1 MRVSL
6 PHLCLTASFFVL
18 TLSAPAFAQQHPE
31 MAPQSFTGVAMGTG
45 GSVGG
50 RSVPFDFRITSY
62 TTDQELQGYADLL
75 KDKGQGPLVSVLQK
89 QDRGRIQPVG
99 SVGNQIAVARR
110 HQEGPNTIIT
120 IVTARQMSM
129 GELRNNGRSVNYP
142 FSYLRVT
149 LDAEGKGTGQFILA
163 AKVRFDQKSGK
174 YELESFGNQYM
185 KAANVRPNN

>member
-1 MRVSL
+1 M
-6 PHLCLTASFFVL
+6 L

-31 MAPQSFTGVAMGTG
+31 MAPESFTGVAIGTG

-50 RSVPFDFRITSY
+50 RSVPFDFHITSY

-75 KDKGQGPLVSVLQK
+75 KEKGQDALLRVLEK

-110 HQEGPNTIIT
+110 RQEGPNTIIT
-120 IVTARQMSM
+120 IVTARQMSFA
-129 GELRNNGRSVNYP
+129 ELSNSGRSVDYP
-142 FSYLRVT
+142 FGYLKVT
-149 LDAEGKGTGQFILA
+149 LDAEGKGTGQFIMA
-163 AKVRFDQKSGK
+163 AKVRFDKKSGK

-185 KAANVRPNN
+185 KAANVRPNK